1 MAIHHD
7 KHAYGNLEKLQE
19 DMAEEE
25 LLKMLSSLKKK
36 EASGEKDVEKAEEE
50 KKITRF
56 DVFVK
61 KEQNLT
67 FL

>member
-25 LLKMLSSLKKK
+25 LLKILSSLKKK
-36 EASGEKDVEKAEEE
+36 ESGGEKDVEKAEEE
-50 KKITRF
+50 KK
-56 DVFVK
+56 
-61 KEQNLT
+61 
-67 FL
+67 